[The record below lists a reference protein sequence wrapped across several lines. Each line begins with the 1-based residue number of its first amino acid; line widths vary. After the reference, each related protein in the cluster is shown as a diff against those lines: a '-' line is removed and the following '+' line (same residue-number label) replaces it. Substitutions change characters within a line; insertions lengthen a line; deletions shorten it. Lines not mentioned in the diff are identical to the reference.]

1 MKGRHMKKT
10 HGDTKKTKSTAHKV
24 ETKAN
29 ESFNQQFVNSSL
41 ASTHRLITRK
51 LSATS
56 LAGVYLTQDKCLS
69 PPPPP
74 PQSLPV
80 AISPPPLQQILNS
93 VNEASSNALVE
104 SVVSTIAVKAENDQ
118 ELQNILSVVQS
129 KITSLEE
136 TVNGP
141 QAKDTSVADEDINGK
156 SSAIDRREPAN
167 TRQIYV
173 DSNNSSLLSDSTSA
187 MNAVIRTIVQS
198 GKSSR
203 DNSDH
208 NILANNDLNSIKKV
222 EEKEHVED
230 NLNAHTSKSIRSNKK
245 GLTPMKIGDLSSDSP
260 SAYSKSI
267 GIVDRKS
274 PVIPKKKAHAE

>member
-1 MKGRHMKKT
+1 M
-10 HGDTKKTKSTAHKV
+10 
-24 ETKAN
+24 
-29 ESFNQQFVNSSL
+29 

-80 AISPPPLQQILNS
+80 AISPPPLQQINLNS

-141 QAKDTSVADEDINGK
+141 QAKDTSVADEDMNCK
-156 SSAIDRREPAN
+156 SSAIDYRELAN
-167 TRQIYV
+167 TRQIYL
-173 DSNNSSLLSDSTSA
+173 DSNNSSLLSESTSA

-203 DNSDH
+203 GNSDQ
-208 NILANNDLNSIKKV
+208 NI
-222 EEKEHVED
+222 
-230 NLNAHTSKSIRSNKK
+230 RQQ
-245 GLTPMKIGDLSSDSP
+245 
-260 SAYSKSI
+260 
-267 GIVDRKS
+267 
-274 PVIPKKKAHAE
+274 